1 MCYYDIPLNL
11 EDRTNLMYDLR
22 EGKITPD
29 EFNRIIDL
37 DKNFKSS
44 LVEDFEHEHEPV
56 PEKIIPGVTK
66 PKTMFNEELEKTIS
80 LTDNEIKLIVDA
92 LNIFKGDIN
101 KITTNS
107 SIAQCFTNSLVDNI
121 SMLLEKLYSKHNQ
134 RKLKEIID
142 NKDDLDETEQ

>member
-11 EDRTNLMYDLR
+11 EDRKNLIDDLC
-22 EGKITPD
+22 EGKITSD

-37 DKNFKSS
+37 DKNFRLS
-44 LVEDFEHEHEPV
+44 LVRDFEHGHEPV

-66 PKTMFNEELEKTIS
+66 PKTMSNEELKKTIS
-80 LTDNEIKLIVDA
+80 LTENEIGLIVDA
-92 LNIFKGDIN
+92 LKIFKADVK

-121 SMLLEKLYSKHNQ
+121 SMLLEKLYTLNH
-134 RKLKEIID
+134 
-142 NKDDLDETEQ
+142 

>member
-22 EGKITPD
+22 EGKITLD

-37 DKNFKSS
+37 DKNFKLS
-44 LVEDFEHEHEPV
+44 LVRDFEHGHEPV

-66 PKTMFNEELEKTIS
+66 PKTMSNEELKKTIS
-80 LTDNEIKLIVDA
+80 LTENEIGLIVDA
-92 LNIFKGDIN
+92 LKIFKGDIN

-121 SMLLEKLYSKHNQ
+121 STLLEKLYS
-134 RKLKEIID
+134 ID
-142 NKDDLDETEQ
+142 NE